1 MYNVIGD
8 LIMVYSTIFK
18 TKPKKDNKQEFCQRI
33 VSLLNEVEF
42 CIDGHV
48 YNNGEI
54 MLNTMF
60 KYSKLNN
67 GYDSIDDLL
76 NEANEHYK
84 NIVELS
90 TVVTPNIYD
99 EMILVNIDILVNCLY
114 GFKETKDRH
123 FYNQDK
129 AIETFDIVLKAVN
142 QYLLVNGYKL
152 EYNEDAEQVFIVDNE
167 IAIDIEEIDDD
178 KLKSDIIS
186 FYNYKNVDDIE
197 EKKKIILIL
206 IGKLESRKN
215 EISEKFGS
223 KIADMVGNYA
233 NNLNLRHINIKESY
247 KKCYNKSVA
256 DLGENEL
263 VNWYNYVFAFMMNIY
278 LNLDKVKD
286 ININNGYK

>member
-42 CIDGHV
+42 CIDGRI

-60 KYSKLNN
+60 KYSKFNN
-67 GYDSIDDLL
+67 GYNSIDDLL
-76 NEANEHYK
+76 NEANKHYK
-84 NIVELS
+84 NIFKLS
-90 TVVTPNIYD
+90 TIATPNIDD

-114 GFKETKDRH
+114 EFEETNNRH
-123 FYNQDK
+123 FYKRNK
-129 AIETFDIVLKAVN
+129 AIETLDILLKAVN

-152 EYNEDAEQVFIVDNE
+152 GNDEDKRQVFIVDNDA
-167 IAIDIEEIDDD
+167 AIDIEGIDDE
-178 KLKSDIIS
+178 KLRSDIIS
-186 FYNYKNVDDIE
+186 FYDYKNADDIE

-206 IGKLESRKN
+206 IGKLESRKD

-233 NNLNLRHINIKESY
+233 NNLNLRHININESY
-247 KKCYNKSVA
+247 KKCYNKTVA
-256 DLGENEL
+256 DLGEDEL
-263 VNWYNYVFAFMMNIY
+263 VNWYNYIFAFMINIY
-278 LNLDKVKD
+278 LNLDKVKN

>member
-42 CIDGHV
+42 CIDGRI

-60 KYSKLNN
+60 KYSKFNN
-67 GYDSIDDLL
+67 GYNSIDDLL
-76 NEANEHYK
+76 NEANKHYK
-84 NIVELS
+84 NIFKLS
-90 TVVTPNIYD
+90 TIATPNIDD

-114 GFKETKDRH
+114 EFEETNNRH
-123 FYNQDK
+123 FYKRNK
-129 AIETFDIVLKAVN
+129 AIETLDILLKAVN

-152 EYNEDAEQVFIVDNE
+152 ENDEDKRQVFIVDNDA
-167 IAIDIEEIDDD
+167 AIDIEGIDDE
-178 KLKSDIIS
+178 KLRSDIIS
-186 FYNYKNVDDIE
+186 FYDYKNADDIE

-206 IGKLESRKN
+206 IGKLESRKD

-233 NNLNLRHINIKESY
+233 NNLNLRHININESY
-247 KKCYNKSVA
+247 KKCYNKTVA
-256 DLGENEL
+256 DLGEDEL
-263 VNWYNYVFAFMMNIY
+263 VNWYNYIFAFMINIY
-278 LNLDKVKD
+278 LNLDKVKN

>member
-42 CIDGHV
+42 CIDGRI
-48 YNNGEI
+48 YNTGEI

-60 KYSKLNN
+60 KYSKFNN
-67 GYDSIDDLL
+67 GYNSIDDLL
-76 NEANEHYK
+76 NEANKHYK
-84 NIVELS
+84 NIFKLS
-90 TVVTPNIYD
+90 TIATPNIDD

-114 GFKETKDRH
+114 EFEETNNRH
-123 FYNQDK
+123 FYKRNK
-129 AIETFDIVLKAVN
+129 AIETLDILLKAVN

-152 EYNEDAEQVFIVDNE
+152 ENDEDKRQVFIVDNDA
-167 IAIDIEEIDDD
+167 AIDIEGIDDE
-178 KLKSDIIS
+178 KLRSDIIS
-186 FYNYKNVDDIE
+186 FYDYKNADDIE

-206 IGKLESRKN
+206 IGKLESRKD

-233 NNLNLRHINIKESY
+233 NNLNLRHININESY
-247 KKCYNKSVA
+247 KKCYNKTVA
-256 DLGENEL
+256 DLGEDEL
-263 VNWYNYVFAFMMNIY
+263 VNWYNYIFAFMINIY

>member
-42 CIDGHV
+42 CIDGRI

-60 KYSKLNN
+60 KYSKFNN
-67 GYDSIDDLL
+67 GYNSIDDLL
-76 NEANEHYK
+76 NEANKHYK
-84 NIVELS
+84 NIFKLS
-90 TVVTPNIYD
+90 TIATPNIDD

-114 GFKETKDRH
+114 EFEETNNRH
-123 FYNQDK
+123 FYKRNK
-129 AIETFDIVLKAVN
+129 AIETLDILLKAVN

-152 EYNEDAEQVFIVDNE
+152 ENDEDKRQVFIVDNDA
-167 IAIDIEEIDDD
+167 AIDIEGIDDE
-178 KLKSDIIS
+178 KLRSDIIS
-186 FYNYKNVDDIE
+186 FYDYKNADDIE

-206 IGKLESRKN
+206 IGKLESRKD

-233 NNLNLRHINIKESY
+233 NNLNLRHININESY
-247 KKCYNKSVA
+247 KKCYNPSFVVC
-256 DLGENEL
+256 E
-263 VNWYNYVFAFMMNIY
+263 I
-278 LNLDKVKD
+278 
-286 ININNGYK
+286 